1 MIKLTALKAMLLKTH
16 IDWFYNNNKNNTPVN
31 MFINNKI
38 ANINFLK
45 QFETNEGFVTLNI
58 SQSSIINLKIT
69 DESISFLATFSG
81 IQRHIDIIIKAV
93 IGIQYPIEKNNLV
106 KTAILPYQEM
116 FDFKEEYYNVD
127 KIQPKLTVVKKE
139 TNGKVIDFSN
149 FNRNKK

>member
-16 IDWFYNNNKNNTPVN
+16 IDWFYINNKNNTPVN

-81 IQRHIDIIIKAV
+81 IQQHIDIIIKAV

-116 FDFKEEYYNVD
+116 FDFKEEHYNID
-127 KIQPKLTVVKKE
+127 KLPPKLSVVKKE
-139 TNGKVIDFSN
+139 SKGKVIDFSN